1 MRYPGRLIEAG
12 ETDATIVRALKLRL
26 NAALGAADDPT
37 LRLDPDNSH
46 FGPSMRRIVK
56 LFQSRNVD
64 SSGVPLLADG
74 KVGSLTWGAL
84 FGNDS
89 VPHHETSNSFF
100 LELVLAVAAE
110 EEAKKVREIP
120 RNSNRGAD
128 VEQYLARAGLGPGFA
143 WCCAFV
149 YWCFDEA
156 ARRSELPNPMV
167 KTAGCLDH
175 WHRAPARGA
184 RRLSRSVAVDD
195 PGLVHPGMVF
205 IMDHGRGAGHTGL
218 VETVAG
224 GLVTTI
230 EGNTDASGT
239 REGGGVYRLRR
250 KIVAINKGF
259 IDYSPRTP

>member
-12 ETDATIVRALKLRL
+12 EADATIVRALKRRL
-26 NAALGAADDPT
+26 NAALGTADDPAV
-37 LRLDPDNSH
+37 RLDPENPH

-64 SSGVPLLADG
+64 ASGIPLLADG

-84 FGNDS
+84 FGSDT
-89 VPHHETSNSFF
+89 VPHSDSSSSFF

-110 EEAKKVREIP
+110 EEARRVREIP
-120 RNSNRGAD
+120 RNSNRGPD
-128 VEQYLARAGLGPGFA
+128 VERYLARAGLGPGFA

-156 ARRSELPNPMV
+156 ASRSELPNPMV

-175 WHRAPARGA
+175 WSRALGHGA
-184 RRLSRSVAVDD
+184 RRLASADAIGD
-195 PGLVHPGMVF
+195 PGLVQPGMVF

-218 VETVAG
+218 VETVSG

-250 KIVAINKGF
+250 KLVTINKGF
-259 IDYSPRTP
+259 VDYSPTVP